1 MKKSKG
7 IFAYWNKPNHAAYLF
22 ILPAAI
28 LLLVFNVIPLL
39 ASFYISTQKMG
50 VYLSDAEFVGF
61 DNYKKIVGDRRFWQ
75 SVGITLKYTAAEI
88 PLQMIIGVVLS
99 ALLAK
104 NTRKNKIF
112 RSIYFLPVIASA
124 VTVGVTWQLVLH
136 SNIGIFTYWLKLLG
150 FSDIN
155 LLNNTNS
162 AIFVVVCVD
171 QLLFH
176 NHQVFCLK
184 CQDDL
189 SKIYLQFYYEICVFQ
204 TKNTI

>member
-1 MKKSKG
+1 M
-7 IFAYWNKPNHAAYLF
+7 IYQ
-22 ILPAAI
+22 LPS
-28 LLLVFNVIPLL
+28 LLDSI
-39 ASFYISTQKMG
+39 II
-50 VYLSDAEFVGF
+50 
-61 DNYKKIVGDRRFWQ
+61 KKIVGDRRFWQ
-75 SVGITLKYTAAEI
+75 SVGITLKYTVAEI

-155 LLNNTNS
+155 LLNNASS
-162 AIFVVVCVD
+162 AIFVVVFVAIWKTFWYFNDYSCGSNSEYPRVP
-171 QLLFH
+171 
-176 NHQVFCLK
+176 
-184 CQDDL
+184 
-189 SKIYLQFYYEICVFQ
+189 I
-204 TKNTI
+204 